1 MDDGRASTEIT
12 DRWLLDHIP
21 GAVMAI
27 DDTGLIVAASV
38 RAAALVGAEL
48 DDFVGTSI
56 LEHVDPDAVWAY
68 AAAMNAAIDSLY
80 ADTYGGPVRI
90 AIQARDGSRIAADL
104 WSSNQLG
111 ATGPQALVLLMTEE
125 TVALGI
131 AEAVGAATLGT
142 PYADVAATVAGAL
155 AGFPVIAD
163 AAVFES
169 TTDGLQLVA
178 TSTPR
183 ALVDGTAG
191 HEPWRAVFESGE
203 RALFPTVDAVP
214 AGLADLVA
222 AAGYRAVWVEPV
234 ALAGTAPTGALA
246 VFRRIAGDPTP
257 NELANV
263 HHATSALALARLAAG

>member
-1 MDDGRASTEIT
+1 MDDGQASTEIT

-68 AAAMNAAIDSLY
+68 AAAMTSAIDSLF

-90 AIQARDGSRIAADL
+90 AIQARDGSRLAADL

-111 ATGPQALVLLMTEE
+111 TAGPRALVLLMTEE
-125 TVALGI
+125 TVALGV

-142 PYADVAATVAGAL
+142 AYTDVAATVAGAL

-163 AAVFES
+163 AAVF
-169 TTDGLQLVA
+169 DA
-178 TSTPR
+178 TSDGVTLIATTAPR

-191 HEPWRAVFESGE
+191 IAPWTDVIESGE
-203 RALFPTVDAVP
+203 RALFPTIDTVP
-214 AGLADLVA
+214 AALADLVA
-222 AAGYRAVWVEPV
+222 AAGYRAVWIEPV
-234 ALAGTAPTGALA
+234 ALAGAAATGAI
-246 VFRRIAGDPTP
+246 VIFRRIVGDPTP

-263 HHATSALALARLAAG
+263 HHATSALALARLATG